1 MSTGTSNGSP
11 GAGPRVSRLGH
22 VGLYCRDL
30 AKMRDWY
37 RDTLGLT
44 VADEAID
51 GIGIVFLTSRPDEEH
66 HELALAKG
74 RETDD
79 DVPMVQQVS
88 WKVDSIEEVQAFHRL
103 FKERNIP
110 VQYEVTHGNA
120 VSIYF
125 YDPEGNRNEV
135 YYSVKAD
142 VRQPFRKSINLEQPP
157 EQVLAEN
164 RRLIEQGGGR
174 PT

>member
-1 MSTGTSNGSP
+1 
-11 GAGPRVSRLGH
+11 
-22 VGLYCRDL
+22 
-30 AKMRDWY
+30 
-37 RDTLGLT
+37 
-44 VADEAID
+44 
-51 GIGIVFLTSRPDEEH
+51 
-66 HELALAKG
+66 
-74 RETDD
+74 
-79 DVPMVQQVS
+79 MVQQVS

-142 VRQPFRKSINLEQPP
+142 VRQPFRKSINLEQLP